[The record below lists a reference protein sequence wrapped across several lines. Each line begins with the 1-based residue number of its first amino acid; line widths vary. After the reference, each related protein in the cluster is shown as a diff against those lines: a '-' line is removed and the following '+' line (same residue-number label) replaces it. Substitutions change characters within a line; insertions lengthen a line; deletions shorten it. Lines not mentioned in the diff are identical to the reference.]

1 MCFAYTWNGRKW
13 LETRHVTSVT
23 NQLRASDV
31 RRFEMFLVWTILWVP
46 AIDVHYHLLK
56 KPLVLFFNTVVKPT
70 WSSLMSTLNSRLI
83 SFVPFDDRFLNCLIM
98 CWNEAEVNCTVP
110 QFIHDRK
117 WTPKWTVNDPRIPE
131 VHYQSKKWIKVT
143 TFEET
148 KVLLSLRT
156 RGYSPELLW

>member
-1 MCFAYTWNGRKW
+1 MLYCYSMCFACTWKGRKW
-13 LETRHVTSVT
+13 FTSVK
-23 NQLRASDV
+23 NQSDQRHQAFWNIFGVDCPLR
-31 RRFEMFLVWTILWVP
+31 P
-46 AIDVHYHLLK
+46 AIDVHCYLLK
-56 KPLVLFFNTVVKPT
+56 KPLVLFFNTVEPK

-83 SFVPFDDRFLNCLIM
+83 SFVFFDDRFLNCLIM
-98 CWNEAEVNCTVP
+98 YWNEAEVNCTVP

-117 WTPKWTVNDPRIPE
+117 WTPKWTANDPRIPE

-148 KVLLSLRT
+148 KVLLSLQT